1 MQFLENLRIALR
13 GLAVNKLRSIL
24 TMLGIIIGVGAVIAL
39 ISVGQGFESY
49 ITEQFASLGTN
60 LLFVVPGQLESG
72 GPRASR
78 RSRGAEP
85 LTMDDAEA
93 IADVFRVP
101 DVAAVAP
108 AYMRSGLIV
117 NGNRDTYSSVNGIT
131 PEYANVRNFKV
142 IEGEFISDSDVTG
155 RSRVALLG
163 ARVVERL
170 FPDDPPLSI
179 IGQVIKI
186 NDVPFRV
193 KGLLE
198 EKGSSAGPGQDE
210 DNAVLI
216 PISTAQS
223 RLYSA
228 AVVRGSYQVSVIY
241 AQVVSEDLMDEA
253 ADQIADVM
261 RDQHRITFR
270 DEDDF
275 TVINQADLIA
285 VFGDITAIFTTV
297 LGSIAGISL
306 VVGGIGIMNIM
317 LVSVTE
323 RTREIGLRKAIG
335 AKRSDILAQFLI
347 EAIVLSVIGGAI
359 GIVLGVVGSLAIGK
373 FADMQTVVTP
383 GAVLLATGFSIGVGL
398 FFGIYPAT
406 RAARLSPIDALRY
419 E

>member
-1 MQFLENLRIALR
+1 MQLLENLRIALR
-13 GLAVNKLRSIL
+13 GLAVNKLRSVL

-49 ITEQFASLGTN
+49 ITEQFAGLGTN
-60 LLFVVPGQLESG
+60 LLFVVPGQLEGG
-72 GPRASR
+72 GPHSSR
-78 RSRGAEP
+78 SGRSAQP

-93 IADVFRVP
+93 LGDVFQVP

-108 AYMRSGLIV
+108 AYSRSGLIV
-117 NGNRDTYSSVNGIT
+117 HGNRDTYSTVDGIT
-131 PEYANVRNFKV
+131 PAYAIVRNFKV
-142 IEGEFISDSDVTG
+142 VEGEFISDSDVVG
-155 RSRVALLG
+155 RARVALLG
-163 ARVVERL
+163 SRVAERL
-170 FPDDPPLSI
+170 FPDEPPFSI

-193 KGLLE
+193 KGILE
-198 EKGSSAGPGQDE
+198 EKGSSGGPAGDE
-210 DNAVLI
+210 DNTILI
-216 PISTAQS
+216 PVSTAQS

-359 GIVLGVVGSLAIGK
+359 GIVLGVIGSIAIGK
-373 FADMQTVVTP
+373 VADMNTIVTP

>member
-1 MQFLENLRIALR
+1 MQLLENLRIALR
-13 GLAVNKLRSIL
+13 GLTVNKLRSIL

-39 ISVGQGFESY
+39 ISVGQGFESF
-49 ITEQFASLGTN
+49 ITEQFAGLGTN
-60 LLFVVPGQLESG
+60 LLFVVPGQLEGG
-72 GPRASR
+72 GPSR
-78 RSRGAEP
+78 SGKGAQP
-85 LTMDDAEA
+85 LTMNDVEA
-93 IADVFRVP
+93 LKDVFRVP
-101 DVAAVAP
+101 DVAAIAP
-108 AYMRSGLIV
+108 SYSRSGLAV
-117 NGNRDTYSSVNGIT
+117 RGNRDTYSSVEGVT
-131 PEYANVRNFKV
+131 PEYETVRNFAV
-142 IEGEFISDSDVTG
+142 QEGEFISESDVTG

-163 ARVVERL
+163 SRVVERL
-170 FPDDPPLSI
+170 FPDEPPLSI
-179 IGQVIKI
+179 IGQVVKI

-193 KGLLE
+193 KGILE
-198 EKGSSAGPGQDE
+198 EKGGSGGPSGDE
-210 DNAVLI
+210 DSVILI

-228 AVVRGSYQVSVIY
+228 PVVRGSYQVSVIY
-241 AQVVSEDLMDEA
+241 AQVVSEDLMDAA
-253 ADQIADVM
+253 ADQMTEVL

-285 VFGDITAIFTTV
+285 VFGDITAIFTIV

-335 AKRSDILAQFLI
+335 ANRSDILAQFLI

-359 GIVLGVVGSLAIGK
+359 GIVLGVIGSIAIGK
-373 FADMQTVVTP
+373 VADMNTIVTP

>member
-1 MQFLENLRIALR
+1 MQLLENLRIALR

-60 LLFVVPGQLESG
+60 LLFVVPGQLEG
-72 GPRASR
+72 GGSHASR

-85 LTMDDAEA
+85 LTMDDAKA
-93 IADVFRVP
+93 IADSFQVP

-117 NGNRDTYSSVNGIT
+117 NGNRDTYSSVDGIT
-131 PEYANVRNFKV
+131 PEYAAVRNFKV

-163 ARVVERL
+163 SRVVERL

-193 KGLLE
+193 KGILE

-210 DNAVLI
+210 DNSVLI

-253 ADQIADVM
+253 ADQIAEVM
-261 RDQHRITFR
+261 RNQHRITFR

-347 EAIVLSVIGGAI
+347 EAVVLSVIGGAI
-359 GIVLGVVGSLAIGK
+359 GIALGVAGSLAIGK